1 MTGFFSYIEKI
12 MHEGQQL
19 ENKRNYS
26 AYNARIDET
35 KHNNHNRSQTTE
47 DLESNTETVLND
59 NYSHNSIKYNIS
71 ESVKQHYQ
79 KENDTNEN
87 AKPKANTKNET
98 NKSATSKSYCPVSQT
113 IKDTWED
120 CEDELKTEMSA
131 IQASYESKIN
141 NLNWKRNIVAQVLPT
156 GWADKPNNNEES
168 TGWKS
173 KEGNNKM
180 IKNKR
185 KNYAP
190 LQGKNCPITYYPINH
205 FLKKGMDDD
214 TSTLTI
220 MTNNTTK
227 IKLCESQ
234 ADATLYLVTNIAST
248 LRTTLSNK
256 K

>member
-1 MTGFFSYIEKI
+1 

-79 KENDTNEN
+79 KENDTNKN

-98 NKSATSKSYCPVSQT
+98 NKNATSKSYCPVSQT

-120 CEDELKTEMSA
+120 CEDKLKTEMSA

-141 NLNWKRNIVAQVLPT
+141 HLNWK
-156 GWADKPNNNEES
+156 
-168 TGWKS
+168 
-173 KEGNNKM
+173 
-180 IKNKR
+180 
-185 KNYAP
+185 
-190 LQGKNCPITYYPINH
+190 
-205 FLKKGMDDD
+205 
-214 TSTLTI
+214 TLT
-220 MTNNTTK
+220 T
-227 IKLCESQ
+227 
-234 ADATLYLVTNIAST
+234 Y
-248 LRTTLSNK
+248 
-256 K
+256 